1 MKEPQPIE
9 VSHLFPELLDH
20 LLALLSGLSATEWQK
35 PTACAGWSVKDV
47 ALHLLGDDAGMLS
60 RGRDQFTPTTP
71 PIRSADDLAAL
82 VNDLNA
88 SWLQAT
94 QRLSPR
100 LLCDLLRYLGDQVC
114 DHFQSLDPDAL
125 GGPVSWVGPD
135 PAPVWLDL
143 AREYTERWHHQQHI
157 RDAVDQPGLK
167 EPRYLAP
174 ALDAFVH
181 ALPRAFRHASPG
193 DGTLFTLTISGE
205 SGGCWSLLR
214 EQGRWRLYRDAAR
227 APDAAVLIDQDSAWR
242 LFTNGLDR
250 ELAQSRTEI
259 SGDRSLALH
268 VLDMV
273 SIIA

>member
-20 LLALLSGLSATEWQK
+20 LLALLSRLSPAEWQT
-35 PTACAGWSVKDV
+35 PTTCAGWSVKDV
-47 ALHLLGDDAGMLS
+47 ALHLLGGDAGILS
-60 RGRDQFTPTTP
+60 RGRDQFTPATR
-71 PIRSADDLAAL
+71 PIRSAEDLAEL
-82 VNDLNA
+82 VNNLNA
-88 SWLQAT
+88 GWLQAT

-100 LLCDLLRYLGDQVC
+100 LLCDLLRYLGNQVC
-114 DHFQSLDPDAL
+114 DHFQSLDPYAL
-125 GGPVSWVGPD
+125 GGPVSWVGPE

-167 EPRYLAP
+167 EARYLAP
-174 ALDAFVH
+174 ALDAFVR
-181 ALPRAFRHASPG
+181 ALPRAFRHAPAP
-193 DGTLFTLTISGE
+193 DGTLFTLTIAGE
-205 SGGCWSLLR
+205 SGGRWSLLR
-214 EQGRWRLYRDAAR
+214 EEGYWRLYRDVDR

-242 LFTNGLDR
+242 LFTNGLDSAEAR
-250 ELAQSRTEI
+250 SKTEI
-259 SGDRSLALH
+259 SGDRSLEQH